1 MARTTIVPPDGVSAA
16 YDTTTPLTAQTRPM
30 TIAQRIV
37 ERNDWPSSCAAAV
50 GTIISALM
58 SSSPTMRIDTT
69 TVTAVSTASAML
81 RASTG
86 MPIARAYSSSVAT
99 ANSRGRSSQ
108 VVRMT
113 STARTANTQRSEA
126 LTVVM
131 APKRYAVRL
140 AGVPCDDL
148 LMITTPAAMPP

>member
-1 MARTTIVPPDGVSAA
+1 MTT
-16 YDTTTPLTAQTRPM
+16 
-30 TIAQRIV
+30 AQRIV
-37 ERNDWPSSCAAAV
+37 ARNDDPISCAAAT
-50 GTIISALM
+50 GTIS
-58 SSSPTMRIDTT
+58 IDTT
-69 TVTAVSTASAML
+69 TVTAVRTARAML

-86 MPIARAYSSSVAT
+86 IPIARAYSSSLAT
-99 ANSRGRSSQ
+99 ANRRGRSSQ

-126 LTVVM
+126 FTVVM

-148 LMITTPAAMPP
+148 LMMTTPAA

>member
-1 MARTTIVPPDGVSAA
+1 MTT
-16 YDTTTPLTAQTRPM
+16 
-30 TIAQRIV
+30 AQRIV
-37 ERNDWPSSCAAAV
+37 ARNDDPISCAAAT

-58 SSSPTMRIDTT
+58 SSRPTIRIDTT
-69 TVTAVSTASAML
+69 TVTAVRTARAML
-81 RASTG
+81 RARTG
-86 MPIARAYSSSVAT
+86 IPIARAYSSSLAT
-99 ANSRGRSSQ
+99 ANRRGRSSQ

-126 LTVVM
+126 FTVVI

-148 LMITTPAAMPP
+148 LMMTTPAAMPP